1 MFLQQIMER
10 LLKLKLEILY
20 KDLPIEQARLL
31 FEELKELPAP
41 VKDVPVLEKRRK
53 LRIMTTES
61 K

>member
-1 MFLQQIMER
+1 MDS

-20 KDLPIEQARLL
+20 KDLPIEQARQR
-31 FEELKELPAP
+31 FEELKAAP
-41 VKDVPVLEKRRK
+41 DTLKDTPVLKKRRK